1 MSTRRLC
8 THLASGRKQPNPY
21 LYTSVSCMSTART
34 ISENNHEK
42 ILRYVMRKELKTLK
56 SKVLLDNKSK
66 RYNELRELM
75 TVKRQFIITD
85 TPETTEI
92 EMHRFMETET
102 LMVKFSKQELAFE
115 VRISKVKEGV
125 DSSPN
130 YFVFRYEKDD
140 AMQIGGHYHSYD
152 VNEAGER
159 YDYCLC

>member
-1 MSTRRLC
+1 
-8 THLASGRKQPNPY
+8 
-21 LYTSVSCMSTART
+21 MSTARS

-42 ILRYVMRKELKTLK
+42 ILRYVMRKELKSLK
-56 SKVLLDNKSK
+56 SKVLIDNKSK

-75 TVKRQFIITD
+75 TVRRQFIITD
-85 TPETTEI
+85 TPGTTEI

-130 YFVFRYEKDD
+130 YFVFRYEKGEG
-140 AMQIGGHYHSYD
+140 MQIGGRYYSYD

-159 YDYCLC
+159 YDDCLS